1 MNKGVV
7 IIILLFLIR
16 PVLPVIEYIVHYD
29 YIVTELCVNRDKPA
43 LECNGKCHL
52 MKELAKASED
62 EKPLSE
68 KKTFHTQ
75 TELLFLEPLCAVKP
89 SGIVHDFSDKKKTIP
104 YSNLYFHINSFS
116 IFHPPV
122 V

>member
-1 MNKGVV
+1 MKKGVL
-7 IIILLFLIR
+7 IIVMIFLVR
-16 PVLPVIEYIVHYD
+16 PVLPVLEYIINYD
-29 YIVTELCVNRDKPA
+29 FIVAELCENRDKPV

-68 KKTFHTQ
+68 KKTLHLQ
-75 TELLFLEPLCAVKP
+75 TELLFLEPVNNVSIA
-89 SGIVHDFSDKKKTIP
+89 IQYNYAKKSKIIP
-104 YSNLYFHINSFS
+104 YSNLYSSINSFS